1 LVASNS
7 RAFNVRHLVGIK
19 WLRYADLAENF
30 KMPMPDGIQ
39 ASFFMAGF
47 RFILVLPHL
56 DHLSYLHISAAQSLG
71 QLIAGCALVIRFPQ
85 Q

>member
-1 LVASNS
+1 
-7 RAFNVRHLVGIK
+7 
-19 WLRYADLAENF
+19 
-30 KMPMPDGIQ
+30 MPMPDGIQ